1 MPLLRRAAETAP
13 NLATV
18 VWAYVML
25 RRQQAAHAAAGRDGR
40 PLEELFS
47 QTPDGRFLE
56 LEGHDLLDVRVAPGP
71 VVASQKYDELI
82 PFLERAR
89 ALRPRCI
96 CEIGTSAGGTLYALT
111 RIAESD
117 AVIVS
122 VDLTIPLATRS
133 ARARLARPGHRVI
146 SLEGDSHDEATR
158 AAVNEAVG
166 RQPIDVLFIDGDH
179 SYNGVRADFELYSS
193 LVRPGGIIALHDVNE
208 DFATRHGVQTAS
220 ISGEVPRFWRELK
233 EQYRTEELIA
243 DPEQD
248 GYGIGLV
255 FV

>member
-1 MPLLRRAAETAP
+1 
-13 NLATV
+13 
-18 VWAYVML
+18 ML
-25 RRQQAAHAAAGRDGR
+25 RRQRAAHAAAGRDDR

-56 LEGHDLLDVRVAPGP
+56 LQEHDLLDIRVAPGP
-71 VVASQKYDELI
+71 VAASQKYDELI

-89 ALRPRCI
+89 ALRPRRL

-111 RIAESD
+111 RIAETD

-133 ARARLARPGHRVI
+133 ARARLARSGQRVV
-146 SLEGDSHDEATR
+146 SVEGDSHDEATR
-158 AAVNEAVG
+158 AAVEEAVG
-166 RQPIDVLFIDGDH
+166 GQPIDVLFIDGDH
-179 SYNGVRADFELYSS
+179 SYNGVRADFQLYSS
-193 LVRPGGIIALHDVNE
+193 LVRPGGIIGLHDVNE

-233 EQYRTEELIA
+233 EHYRTEELIA
-243 DPEQD
+243 DAEQD

>member
-1 MPLLRRAAETAP
+1 MPLFRRAAETAP
-13 NLATV
+13 DLATV

-25 RRQQAAHAAAGRDGR
+25 RRQRAAHAAAGRDGR

-56 LEGHDLLDVRVAPGP
+56 LRGHDLLDVRVAPGP
-71 VVASQKYDELI
+71 VIASQKYDELI

-89 ALRPRCI
+89 ALRPRRI

-133 ARARLARPGHRVI
+133 ARARLARPGQRVV

-158 AAVNEAVG
+158 AAVEEAAG

-179 SYNGVRADFELYSS
+179 SYDGVRADFELYSS
-193 LVRPGGIIALHDVNE
+193 LVRPGGIIGLHDVNE
-208 DFATRHGVQTAS
+208 DFASRHDVQTVS

-233 EQYRTEELIA
+233 EHHRTEELIS